1 MKSILLFF
9 IAVTTYT
16 NIFAQSIYVYKTESI
31 ICNGDTFWKKTVVN
45 KTEKDTT
52 YTYTPDIPA
61 RCISVV
67 GQDTFL
73 YVEHMPEPGY
83 DLYKYLSD
91 SSITPISVDC
101 KNACRI
107 PISFIVDIT
116 GSIKQARIGKS
127 DCGKIN
133 ESVALNLVEKMPKW
147 RAGRQGGKPVPVRY
161 TLPICF
167 SRK

>member
-16 NIFAQSIYVYKTESI
+16 NVFAQDSIIYKTVSSI
-31 ICNGDTFWKKTVVN
+31 NDRDTSW
-45 KTEKDTT
+45 EKAYKETLGIDTI
-52 YTYTPDIPA
+52 YTLGS
-61 RCISVV
+61 CMVSVSKE
-67 GQDTFL
+67 QNSL
-73 YVEHMPEPGY
+73 LHVEYMPEPGY

-91 SSITPISVDC
+91 SSIIPISKGS
-101 KNACRI
+101 KNACRV